1 MPKPLVIGVDIQDL
15 RVAMTGTKTYL
26 EELCQQFKKMESDE
40 LKFHFFDSPQLLILG
55 KNKFYKILSHLSFHL
70 WKQVILPYKTWK
82 NGCDILFCTDNF
94 VPLIK
99 FKFKTIPV
107 FHDAFF
113 FEDPGHYNRLWVW
126 LYRLTAIPAA
136 RRSAIIITPTNYA
149 KKQIIK
155 YTSFSENKVI
165 SIPEGPKSL
174 SLQPDKQA
182 DVLLTKFGL
191 SSKKYMLHVGLM
203 SKRKNLPALIRAFK
217 KLKDQ
222 SHDELK
228 LVLVGK
234 IDDKQHSNDFPII
247 KQTIIDCDLENE
259 VILTGYL
266 NNSELSIIYAHA
278 LMYVFP
284 STNEGFGIPILEA
297 FYFKIPVLVANSS
310 CLPEVGGDAVISFDP
325 YSDQD
330 IYEKMKVLVSDPE
343 LQTRLINKGK
353 HRLKEFSW
361 EKTAK
366 ELVRIFKQIA

>member
-26 EELCQQFKKMESDE
+26 EELCQQFKKIESDE

-113 FEDPGHYNRLWVW
+113 FEDPEHYNRLWVW

-297 FYFKIPVLVANSS
+297 FYFKIPVLIANSS

>member
-297 FYFKIPVLVANSS
+297 FYFKIPVLIANSS

>member
-1 MPKPLVIGVDIQDL
+1 MPKVLVIGVDIQDL

-26 EELCQQFKKMESDE
+26 EELCKQFKKMESDE
-40 LKFHFFDSPQLLILG
+40 LKFHFFDSPQTLILG

-70 WKQVILPYKTWK
+70 WKQFILPYKTWK

-94 VPLIK
+94 VPFIK

-107 FHDAFF
+107 FHDAFI
-113 FEDPGHYNRLWVW
+113 FEDPEHYNRLWVW

-136 RRSAIIITPTNYA
+136 RRSAMIITPTHYA
-149 KKQIIK
+149 KRQIIK
-155 YTSFSENKVI
+155 YTGFIENKLINI
-165 SIPEGPKSL
+165 SEGPKSL
-174 SLQPDKQA
+174 SFQPNHLSDEW
-182 DVLLTKFGL
+182 LTRL
-191 SSKKYMLHVGLM
+191 DLRSKKYILHVGLM

-222 SHDELK
+222 NHDELK

-234 IDDKQHSNDFPII
+234 IDDKQYSNDFPII
-247 KQTIIDCDLENE
+247 KQTIIDCELENE

-266 NNSELSIIYAHA
+266 NNRELSIIYAHA

-297 FYFKIPVLVANSS
+297 FYFKIPVLVANNT

-330 IYEKMKVLVSDPE
+330 IYEKMNGLISDSE

-366 ELVRIFKQIA
+366 ELVRIFRQIA